1 MTPSPSVSD
10 VAREIGLDD
19 AALQRLH
26 VGIAQRDAVRSLVD
40 EGMAGAAVRLLV
52 RLLPRSYVVPWLC
65 QCATTASLAKTER
78 EGVRLAEA
86 WSRDR
91 GEAHRRA
98 ALAHAAAR
106 HYVGVGAL
114 VAATAGW
121 SEGFLL
127 DADGKEVAPVATH
140 LMAVVAGAALL
151 TLAASGDDFEA
162 CCRALVDAGLPLLRP
177 EESP

>member
-1 MTPSPSVSD
+1 MTQTPSVPD

-19 AALQRLH
+19 TALRRLH
-26 VGIAQRDAVRSLVD
+26 AGIAQRDAIRSLID
-40 EGMAGAAVRLLV
+40 DGMPGAAVRLLV

-65 QCATTASLAKTER
+65 QCATTAPLAEDER

-91 GEAHRRA
+91 SETHRRA

-151 TLAASGDDFEA
+151 TLAAAGDDFEA
-162 CCRALVDAGLPLLRP
+162 GCRALVDAGVPLLRS
-177 EESP
+177 EES

>member
-1 MTPSPSVSD
+1 MTPNPTIPD
-10 VAREIGLDD
+10 LAREIGLDA
-19 AALQRLH
+19 AALGRLYP
-26 VGIAQRDAVRSLVD
+26 GIASRDAVRALVD
-40 EGMAGAAVRLLV
+40 DGMPGAAVRLLV

-65 QCATTASLAKTER
+65 QCAAAAPLADEER
-78 EGVRLAEA
+78 EGVRLAET
-86 WSRDR
+86 WSHGR

-98 ALAHAAAR
+98 ALAYAGSR
-106 HYVGVGAL
+106 HYVGIGAL

-127 DADGKEVAPVATH
+127 DAEGKDVAPVATH

-151 TLAASGDDFEA
+151 TLAASGDDFET